1 VQENLN
7 EVVNLQ
13 VELIKADLQ
22 LLRDESVVS
31 ESERDSGFRERVRA
45 ELDLVTERMGH
56 LVQNVV

>member
-1 VQENLN
+1 VQEILN

-31 ESERDSGFRERVRA
+31 ESERDPGFRERVRA
-45 ELDLVTERMGH
+45 ELDLVAERMGH